1 MSPIVHECIQSLTE
15 EYLFVYLN
23 YNLCEGGRIVVV
35 VKFDLVKSMMDDDV
49 REGRGRDRAERERE

>member
-1 MSPIVHECIQSLTE
+1 MSPIVHECTSLTE

-35 VKFDLVKSMMDDDV
+35 VKFDLVKKSMMDDCA
-49 REGRGRDRAERERE
+49 RRER